1 MNRDDIIRIAE
12 EAGFFIKENEIY
24 SMSTQSDQELTEWI
38 ERFAALVAKHTLA
51 NIDPSSFM
59 SWQEGYEAGKQTERE
74 AWEHRYARL
83 QSLMDVRETQPNKPC
98 CLAEREACAK
108 VCEDAPEPDGADL
121 AERIRARGQE

>member
-1 MNRDDIIRIAE
+1 MNRDDIIRMARQAGSLI
-12 EAGFFIKENEIY
+12 EAA
-24 SMSTQSDQELTEWI
+24 QEKDLLWL

-121 AERIRARGQE
+121 AERIRARGQA

>member
-1 MNRDDIIRIAE
+1 MNREDIIRMADKSHLDVYGLGTNYE
-12 EAGFFIKENEIY
+12 KFANA
-24 SMSTQSDQELTEWI
+24 L

-108 VCEDAPEPDGADL
+108 LCEEEYDTGLMMAPVAPSL
-121 AERIRARGQE
+121 ATKIRARGQA